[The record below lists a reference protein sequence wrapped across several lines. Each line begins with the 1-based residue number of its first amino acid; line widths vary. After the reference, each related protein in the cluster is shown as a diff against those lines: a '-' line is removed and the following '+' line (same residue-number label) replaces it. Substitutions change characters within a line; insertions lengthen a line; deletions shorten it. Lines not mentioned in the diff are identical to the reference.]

1 MQDDNIHVVT
11 GAFGFSGKYIARQLL
26 DAGYPVRTLTNSPNR
41 RNPFEGKIEAY
52 PFNFDN
58 PAKLVESLRGT
69 KVLYNNYWVRF
80 NHREF
85 TYSQAI
91 ENTLILFRAA
101 READIRRIVH
111 VSVTNPSESSPFE
124 YFRGKAKLERALKET
139 GIPHSILRPAILFGK
154 EDILINNIA
163 WFLRRFPVFG
173 VFGDG
178 KYRLQPI
185 YVDDLAELA
194 VAEGQKEDDRIVDA
208 IGPETFTYRELIE
221 EIGRSIGHLRPI
233 VPIPRALGYLLG
245 IIVGKFLGDVTI
257 TYDEIEGLMSGLLYT
272 DSQPVGKTRL
282 TEWASEHASTLG
294 LHYASELARRR
305 NRIET
310 YEQL

>member
-1 MQDDNIHVVT
+1 MQDGNIHVVT
-11 GAFGFSGKYIARQLL
+11 GAFGFSGKYIARRLL
-26 DAGYPVRTLTNSPNR
+26 DVGYQVRTLTNSPNR

-91 ENTLILFRAA
+91 ENTLILFQAA
-101 READIRRIVH
+101 READVRRIVH
-111 VSVTNPSESSPFE
+111 ISIANPSEASPFE

-139 GIPHSILRPAILFGK
+139 GIPYSILRPAILFGK

-178 KYRLQPI
+178 SYRLQPI
-185 YVDDLAELA
+185 YVEDLAELA
-194 VAEGQKEDDRIVDA
+194 AEEGQKRENRIVDA
-208 IGPETFTYRELIE
+208 IGPQTFTYRELVE
-221 EIGRSIGHLRPI
+221 EIGRSIGRRRP
-233 VPIPRALGYLLG
+233 VVSIPKELGYFLG
-245 IIVGKFLGDVTI
+245 VIVGRFLGDVTI
-257 TYDEIEGLMSGLLYT
+257 THDEIEGLMAGLLYT
-272 DSQPVGKTRL
+272 NSPAVGKTRL
-282 TEWASEHASTLG
+282 TKWAKEHASTLG

-305 NRIET
+305 NRT
-310 YEQL
+310 AAYEQL